1 MRFTFSLL
9 NAFSQRGQA
18 DNTVPQN
25 VRELT
30 QEELDQV
37 HGGHG
42 KDCHN
47 HHNNN
52 HHNHN
57 HCSNGNSNSNSNG
70 NSNSNNECSN
80 YCDYSYYNC
89 YTY

>member
-18 DNTVPQN
+18 NNTAPQDM
-25 VRELT
+25 RELT

-42 KDCHN
+42 KDGHN
-47 HHNNN
+47 HHSNN

-57 HCSNGNSNSNSNG
+57 HKHNYCNSNSS
-70 NSNSNNECSN
+70 SNSNIECN
-80 YCDYSYYNC
+80 KYYDYSYYNC